1 MAPLEVCRTPNM
13 SANRK
18 TKNQE
23 DRNARD
29 LACDYIYYNKL
40 GKEEFRMNTNVAATL
55 RRIGREVE
63 IRHQF
68 ILKNMCGKLDI
79 RASSAHV
86 TFRTVADEIFA
97 TGINWGRIVVLFCFA
112 AEVAVFCGQQ
122 EIDVVENIVTW
133 LSEYLSQR
141 TLSEWIKKSG
151 GWEAFS
157 EQFKD
162 VRDEREKFWWNSL
175 LYTTLGLGTLAAVF
189 YVKS

>member
-151 GWEAFS
+151 GWVRNLSCNYSCSFMLIYEAS
-157 EQFKD
+157 ESETQSNANLN
-162 VRDEREKFWWNSL
+162 RSR
-175 LYTTLGLGTLAAVF
+175 
-189 YVKS
+189 